1 MVSPQDG
8 RSHAFGPDTRPPG
21 AVPNAPG
28 ADRTHAHHD
37 HGHDHSPHP
46 PARASAADAHGEP
59 TPNPANGNDGLR
71 AAGDDGHHGDHDH
84 GDHDHG
90 DHDHDHGHSGH
101 SHAGHS
107 HAGHA
112 HAVPDSLRAFA
123 IGAGLNF
130 GFVLVE
136 VGFGL
141 YAGSLALLADAG
153 HNLSDVLGLVLAWGA
168 AWLSRRAPTARRTY
182 GYGRSSILAAL
193 ANAVLLLVGTGGIIL
208 EAVSRLSDPEPVKTG
223 IVMAVA
229 LVGVAVNM
237 GTAMLF
243 MANRKGDLNVR
254 GAFIHMVADGA
265 ISLGVVI
272 AAAVIAATGWLWL
285 DPVVSLA
292 IAAAIVAGTWG
303 LLRDSFNLALDM
315 VPEGIE
321 PEEVESWLAARPGV
335 SEVHDLHIW
344 SLSTTSVALSVHL
357 VRPGAGL
364 DDDFLSATCEGLKA
378 RFGIAHPVL
387 QVEEGRM
394 ACALAPRDVV

>member
-1 MVSPQDG
+1 MVSQEDS
-8 RSHAFGPDTRPPG
+8 RSH
-21 AVPNAPG
+21 APG
-28 ADRTHAHHD
+28 ADGSPAHAPHD
-37 HGHDHSPHP
+37 HAGHRDCARSPAGAPGDDAHPHGTLPHAAGGAGSGRLEAGDAHRHSGEDDHGEDDHGAHDHDGHGHDG
-46 PARASAADAHGEP
+46 HG
-59 TPNPANGNDGLR
+59 
-71 AAGDDGHHGDHDH
+71 
-84 GDHDHG
+84 
-90 DHDHDHGHSGH
+90 HGHSRAGH

-107 HAGHA
+107 HA

-168 AWLSRRAPTARRTY
+168 AWLSRRAPTTRRTY

-193 ANAVLLLVGTGGIIL
+193 ANAVLLLVGTGGIII
-208 EAVSRLSDPEPVKTG
+208 EALTRLSDPEPVKTG

-229 LVGVAVNM
+229 LAGVAVNM

-243 MANRKGDLNVR
+243 MANRKADLNVR

-265 ISLGVVI
+265 VSLGVV
-272 AAAVIAATGWLWL
+272 AAAGVIAVTGWLWL
-285 DPVVSLA
+285 DAVVSLA
-292 IAAAIVAGTWG
+292 IAAAIIAGTWG

-315 VPEGIE
+315 VPEGID
-321 PEEVESWLAARPGV
+321 PEEVERWLAARPGV

-344 SLSTTSVALSVHL
+344 SLSTTSVALSAHL

-394 ACALAPRDVV
+394 TCALAPRDVV